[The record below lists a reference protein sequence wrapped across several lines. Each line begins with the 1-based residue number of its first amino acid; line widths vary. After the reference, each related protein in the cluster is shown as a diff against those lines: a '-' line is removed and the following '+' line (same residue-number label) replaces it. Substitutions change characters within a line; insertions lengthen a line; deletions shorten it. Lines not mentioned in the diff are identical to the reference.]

1 MTNATTI
8 VTRRPIGATRPGGMG
23 GDELRGRS
31 TGVIVGAVMGVVW
44 AASTFGALDLAVA
57 IPMLVAAVAVGA
69 ALATGARRLRS
80 AAAALPASVPSGVDL
95 GKVRS
100 RFTLVVAGESAAIA
114 VAVNVL
120 VRSGHLQWIPA
131 AICAAVGVHFVPLA
145 RLFRL
150 RVYDATAVALCGVA
164 AATMI
169 MGGAGA
175 PVVLW
180 RLLPGFGAALA
191 LWATSARLL
200 FISRTHVS

>member
-8 VTRRPIGATRPGGMG
+8 VTRRPIGATRSDGMG

-31 TGVIVGAVMGVVW
+31 TGVVVGAVMGVVW
-44 AASTFGALDLAVA
+44 AGSTFGALDLAVA

-120 VRSGHLQWIPA
+120 VRSGHPQWIPA